1 MNGFVPA
8 VGTGEKLQRRRVRDV
23 VECQPEVDRVST
35 VDPLE
40 RGVLMPWGGRA
51 TTAVLDEQVVEIAH
65 HTLGLHQ
72 LARKVGYRAVVTASR
87 EGFDAVA
94 HIEVE
99 EEAGA
104 VVAADLGGHRGWR
117 APGLLA
123 AGENRRE
130 VARFDHPPET
140 DDPVGLECADGVF
153 ADDASNAGR
162 GGVGS
167 AGAGMSNAIDS
178 RSWTGRGWSSCRWR

>member
-1 MNGFVPA
+1 
-8 VGTGEKLQRRRVRDV
+8 
-23 VECQPEVDRVST
+23 
-35 VDPLE
+35 
-40 RGVLMPWGGRA
+40 MPWGGRA